1 MKLDL
6 KVLLGNYKY
15 VELHLADALK
25 LFGILEEKFPNK
37 IKDISE
43 VRRIIENFDVFY
55 NIAKRKFKDYILIP
69 HEPSDMLLGR
79 VLFDK
84 VKLIRTSNTKKIGLF
99 FDKNIKLKDI
109 VEALKS
115 LGFEVNVIESSI

>member
-1 MKLDL
+1 M

-15 VELHLADALK
+15 VELYLTDALN
-25 LFGILEEKFPNK
+25 LLGMLEEKYPDK

-43 VRRIIENFDVFY
+43 VQRIIENFDVFY
-55 NIAKRKFKDYILIP
+55 DIVKRKFKDYILIP
-69 HEPSDMLLGR
+69 HEPSDMLRSR

-84 VKLIRTSNTKKIGLF
+84 VKLVKTSDAKKIGLF

-109 VEALKS
+109 IEMLNS
-115 LGFEVNVIESSI
+115 LGFEVNVVESSI